1 MSKNRKVNISFRV
14 SSEEKE
20 MIKSAAKAFEKTIS
34 GFIRD
39 IILGISSDVVRIRR
53 FDTINSPKLAQ
64 PLHLNPPG
72 RILPQIPKKGR
83 IISKRGSA
91 NDFRLC
97 MEELKK
103 ALKEKNMLAEC

>member
-1 MSKNRKVNISFRV
+1 MSKNRKYNISFRV

-20 MIKSAAKAFEKTIS
+20 MIKSAAKAFDKKVS

-39 IILGISSDVVRIRR
+39 IILGISSDVVRIRH
-53 FDTINSPKLAQ
+53 FNVVNSPKLAQ
-64 PLHLNPPG
+64 PLNLKPPG
-72 RILPQIPKKGR
+72 RILPQIPKKGG
-83 IISKRGSA
+83 IASKKGSA

-103 ALKEKNMLAEC
+103 ALEEKNMLAEC